1 MRSGRKNDSKLTK
14 SQSVYV
20 KYVKYVDKLPMNKYV
35 FAATAIA
42 QQWHYVHTLYVKQK
56 IVCMSGESLQS
67 FQQNKRATGNRLIAK
82 LVLDQSSN
90 ASTVS

>member
-1 MRSGRKNDSKLTK
+1 M
-14 SQSVYV
+14 
-20 KYVKYVDKLPMNKYV
+20 PMNKYV
-35 FAATAIA
+35 VAATAIA
-42 QQWHYVHTLYVKQK
+42 QQWRYVHTLCVKQR

-82 LVLDQSSN
+82 LVPEQSGY